1 MSLRPRSAVRG
12 AAVVGAAVALT
23 LGACASEEPT
33 PTQTTFEGVLK
44 IGTILPQTGN
54 LAFLGPPEFAGVDL
68 AIKEIN
74 EAGGVWGNDV
84 VVSHKDSGDTTT
96 DIASQSA
103 EALIQEGVHA
113 VIGAASSGVSFT
125 FIDRLYEAEV
135 IQVSPANTS
144 PDFTDYE
151 NGDFYFR
158 TAPSDVLQGRVLG
171 DLVLED
177 GHENVAIMALQDAY
191 GLGLLQYT
199 KAAIEDGGGTVVA
212 EVVYD
217 PAASEFSSE
226 VATVAA
232 ANPDAIVLITFN
244 EIVQLAPALINANL
258 GPSVKPWYF
267 VDGNLSNYGDDFPA
281 GTLLGTK
288 GTLPGAAAPQEFQDR
303 LLEVDPDLNDFSYA
317 GESYDATILV
327 ALAAIAANSDDTVAI
342 RDAMVSVSRDG
353 QKCTTFAQCKA
364 LLEQGVDIDY
374 DGVSGPVEWSPAGD
388 PTAATI
394 GIYEYGE
401 DNTYTNVAY
410 RSGQI

>member
-1 MSLRPRSAVRG
+1 VLG
-12 AAVVGAAVALT
+12 AAAALT
-23 LGACASEEPT
+23 LGACSSSSEQEPKDE
-33 PTQTTFEGVLK
+33 TFQGQLK
-44 IGTILPQTGN
+44 IGTILPTTGN

-125 FIDRLYEAEV
+125 FIDRLYEAQV

-144 PDFTDYE
+144 PDFTTYP
-151 NGDFYFR
+151 NNDFYFR

-171 DLVLED
+171 DLILSE
-177 GHENVAIMALQDAY
+177 GHENVAIMALSDSY
-191 GLGLLQYT
+191 GTGLLKYT
-199 KAAIEDGGGTVVA
+199 KEAIEDGGGTVVA
-212 EVVYD
+212 EIVYD
-217 PAASEFSSE
+217 AAASEFSSE
-226 VATVAA
+226 VAQVAA

-258 GPSVKPWYF
+258 GPQVKPWYF
-267 VDGNLSNYGDDFPA
+267 VDGNLSNYGDQFPA

-288 GTLPGAAAPQEFQDR
+288 GTLPGAEITQEFQQR

-317 GESYDATILV
+317 PESYDATILV
-327 ALAAIAANSDDTVAI
+327 ALAAIAANTDDTVAI
-342 RDAMVSVSRDG
+342 RDKMVEVSRG
-353 QKCTTFAQCKA
+353 GEKCTTFAQCKA
-364 LLEQGVDIDY
+364 LLEEGKDIDY
-374 DGVSGPVEWSPAGD
+374 DGVSGPVEWSPEGD

-410 RSGQI
+410 RFGEI